1 MPFVANSEI
10 VESEPAEPSV
20 LKKYAATRQE
30 MKRFRE
36 EEALNWGRTF
46 REVKYM
52 MANKKLKYAM

>member
-1 MPFVANSEI
+1 MAESEI
-10 VESEPAEPSV
+10 VPSEPESSA

-46 REVKYM
+46 REVKYLTS
-52 MANKKLKYAM
+52 NKKLKYAM

>member
-1 MPFVANSEI
+1 MAKTEI
-10 VESEPAEPSV
+10 SDPEPSV

-46 REVKYM
+46 REVKHM
-52 MANKKLKYAM
+52 TANNKLKYAM